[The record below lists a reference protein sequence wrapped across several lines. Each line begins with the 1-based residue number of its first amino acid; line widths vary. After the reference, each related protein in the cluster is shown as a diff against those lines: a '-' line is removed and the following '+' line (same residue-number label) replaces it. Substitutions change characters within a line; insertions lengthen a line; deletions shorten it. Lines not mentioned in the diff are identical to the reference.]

1 MAETVLYFAP
11 QTCARVPL
19 VALEE
24 AGVDFTVHTVAFMA
38 GEHRQPDYLARNPKG
53 KVPALAIDGLV
64 LTENVAIAD
73 YLAERHPEAALLPPA
88 STPAARA
95 ERLADLAFCAATLHP
110 IVTRI
115 RMAPFIAGPASAKA
129 VYDAACQAMDPNFA
143 MIEAR
148 LAQRTWWYGEWSV
161 MDAYLNWAFFR
172 VAGARYDVS
181 RFPAFARHDELMQ
194 ERPSYR
200 RAMLRERQSE
210 ADLVA
215 RGLLFTPPDPATF
228 S

>member
-1 MAETVLYFAP
+1 MPETVLYFAP

-24 AGVDFTVHTVAFMA
+24 AGVEFTVHTVAFMA
-38 GEHRQPDYLARNPKG
+38 GEHRQPDFLARNPKG

-64 LTENVAIAD
+64 LSENVAIAD
-73 YLAERHPEAALLPPA
+73 YLANRFPEAGLLPRA
-88 STPAARA
+88 DTAALRA

-129 VYDAACQAMDPNFA
+129 VYEAACQAMDPNFA
-143 MIEAR
+143 LIEAR
-148 LAQRTWWYGEWSV
+148 LAERTWWYGEWSL

-172 VAGARYDVS
+172 VSGARYNVS
-181 RFPAFARHDELMQ
+181 RFPAFARHDALMH
-194 ERPSYR
+194 ERPGYR
-200 RAMLRERQSE
+200 RAMVRERQSE

-228 S
+228 A